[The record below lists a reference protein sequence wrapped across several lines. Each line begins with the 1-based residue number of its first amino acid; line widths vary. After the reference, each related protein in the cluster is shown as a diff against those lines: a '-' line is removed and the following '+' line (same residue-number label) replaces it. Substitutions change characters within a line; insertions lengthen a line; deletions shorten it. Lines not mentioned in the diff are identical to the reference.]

1 MKNLKKAIGSILEKT
16 LDVTTSFYIAKSS
29 RINSSSKTFFVYT
42 DSRGYDVTKVWRRHN
57 ATTNKYVMR
66 MKRTNSVKLV
76 MAPFSHTSI
85 LDFVEFYTD
94 RSEFF
99 NTIDTVVLHLGI
111 VDFAPRPRSSLEAM
125 KLSKSTK
132 ENKLGFSPRHA
143 AYSLEYEGEQLFSYM
158 SFKDLSDV
166 FCRFDFLKN
175 CIWILPNPVI
185 PTWRGAYWKDRP
197 QNMNKILE
205 YKRVFDE
212 HDVRTVDL
220 SGWTTQEIKNYTTD
234 NVHYSAAGFDAIY
247 CELEKLLRH
256 GQQG

>member
-1 MKNLKKAIGSILEKT
+1 MKSFKKAIGPVIEKI
-16 LDVTTSFYIAKSS
+16 LDVTTSFYIA
-29 RINSSSKTFFVYT
+29 NSSSRNSGTKTLFIYT

-57 ATTNKYVMR
+57 AITNRYVMKI
-66 MKRTNSVKLV
+66 KRTNRVKLM

-94 RSEFF
+94 YPEFF
-99 NTIDTVVLHLGI
+99 DTVDTVVLHLGI
-111 VDFAPRPRSSLEAM
+111 VDFAPRPRSSLETM
-125 KLSKSTK
+125 KLSKSIK
-132 ENKLGFSPRHA
+132 ENKLGFYPRHA

-158 SFKDLSDV
+158 SLEDLSNV
-166 FCRFDFLKN
+166 LCQFDFLKK

-185 PTWRGAYWKDRP
+185 STWRGAYWKDRP
-197 QNMNKILE
+197 QNMNQILK
-205 YKRVFDE
+205 YKQVFDE

-220 SGWTTQEIKNYTTD
+220 SGWTTQEIKTYTTD
-234 NVHYSAAGFDAIY
+234 NVHYSAAGFEAIY